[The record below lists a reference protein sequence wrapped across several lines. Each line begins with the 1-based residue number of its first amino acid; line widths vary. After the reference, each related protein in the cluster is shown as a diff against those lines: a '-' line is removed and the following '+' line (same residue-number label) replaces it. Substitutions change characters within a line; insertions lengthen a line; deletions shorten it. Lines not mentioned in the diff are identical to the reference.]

1 MAEIKNNENLTASLS
16 SVENLSAEVQSK
28 EEILKGK
35 IASSILYFKGENGKS
50 PYIGNNGNWF
60 IYDDEKKEWIDT
72 TVNAINGAVDLSKY
86 YTKTETDDKIKE
98 VTDWINEQINKFYTK
113 EEIDKKFEDLDIGT
127 GGDIDISGKEDKI
140 NKVRQV
146 EEKDLDTLTE
156 EQYLSAR
163 ASATL
168 IRGLRNAIDEKSNL
182 SKEDI
187 EEMLSDTFENIDA
200 EINKKANSADS
211 LAGYGIK
218 DAYTKEEVDSKENIL
233 KGSIKNLQDKD
244 VALAADIKKVE
255 DKAGNLEKELI
266 TANSSIVSLTN
277 DLNKINSNVEDLSSE
292 LEKSNIA
299 IKENKEKIET
309 ALTIAKGRATGYIF
323 DTVADLDIWLS
334 KKENTDNLVAGD
346 NFYIKAVDVPD
357 YWWDGIEK
365 QQLETQK
372 VDLTEYYKKEEIDS
386 QIEPLQSDV
395 GILINF
401 TDDLTKNI
409 SDIEKEF
416 ENYDTSIEVDKK
428 VSDLNDSVQAVFAS
442 MQSEI
447 EKKANKSKNLSGYGI
462 EDAYTKEEIDDLI
475 PEQIEVVNNL
485 TSTDTDKALSANQ
498 GKILNDKIT
507 DLDEAFT
514 DYYNKEEVD
523 NLIPEQV
530 EIVDNLTSTNT
541 DKALSANQGKVLNEK
556 NETLQQGIS
565 DLQAGIVGKEDK
577 TNRVPSGL
585 ALHGN
590 DYHEDVSDDKYP
602 TTKLVHEWAMEGYTL
617 GSVAIQRLNNDYY
630 NISEVDTAISNAI
643 GVVLGGAS

>member
-16 SVENLSAEVQSK
+16 SVENLNAEVQSK
-28 EEILKGK
+28 EEVLKGK
-35 IASSILYFKGENGKS
+35 IAQSILYFKGENGKS
-50 PYIGNNGNWF
+50 PYIGTNGSWF
-60 IYDDEKKEWIDT
+60 IYDDENKEWIDT
-72 TVNAINGAVDLSKY
+72 GVNAVVDLSKY
-86 YTKTETDDKIKE
+86 YTKTETDNKIKE
-98 VTDWINEQINKFYTK
+98 ITDWINEQINNFYTK

-127 GGDIDISGKEDKI
+127 GGEIDISGKEDKS

-146 EEKDLDTLTE
+146 DENDLDSLTE
-156 EQYLSAR
+156 EQYLSAK

-168 IRGLRNAIDEKSNL
+168 IRGLRNAIDEKSDL

-187 EEMLSDTFENIDA
+187 EEMLSDTFENIEV

-218 DAYTKEEVDSKENIL
+218 DAYTKDEINFKENAL
-233 KGSIKNLQDKD
+233 KVNIKSLKDED
-244 VALAADIKKVE
+244 VALAENIKKVE
-255 DKAGNLEKELI
+255 DKSGNLEKELI
-266 TANSSIVSLTN
+266 TTNSSIASLTN

-299 IKENKEKIET
+299 IKENKENIET
-309 ALTIAKGRATGYIF
+309 ALSIAKGRATGYVF

-346 NFYIKAVDVPD
+346 NFYIKAIDVPD
-357 YWWDGIEK
+357 YWWDGVSK

-372 VDLTEYYKKEEIDS
+372 VNLTEYYNKQEIDN

-401 TDDLTKNI
+401 TEDLTKNI
-409 SDIEKEF
+409 SNIEKEF
-416 ENYDTSIEVDKK
+416 ENYDTSIEVDRKI
-428 VSDLNDSVQAVFAS
+428 SNLNDSVQTTFSA

-447 EKKANKSKNLSGYGI
+447 IKKADKSKSLSGYGI

-541 DKALSANQGKVLNEK
+541 DKALSANQGKILNEK
-556 NETLQQGIS
+556 SKALQQNVS
-565 DLQAGIVGKEDK
+565 DLQADIVGREEKSNK
-577 TNRVPSGL
+577 VSSGL
-585 ALHGN
+585 ALYGN